1 MKDLGKVIVGLVS
14 TETFK
19 VTERWSEENIFLL
32 SRSISSPSWL
42 ASFSF
47 NTLFAMFYLHVSSI
61 QNLEWVTDFFFHQK
75 IYAMNIGCSNYQ
87 IHCDQTP
94 GIFTPLCCEKF
105 IIIKN
110 NLPTEYAL
118 TKYKYIFLTIILPKR
133 EIFL

>member
-1 MKDLGKVIVGLVS
+1 MS
-14 TETFK
+14 N
-19 VTERWSEENIFLL
+19 R
-32 SRSISSPSWL
+32 
-42 ASFSF
+42 
-47 NTLFAMFYLHVSSI
+47 
-61 QNLEWVTDFFFHQK
+61 FFFHQK